1 MQGII
6 SSDGQLWQEQR
17 RFALKHLKDFG
28 FGKAGLE
35 GVIQEEAEE
44 IVKYLGQFDQ
54 QDFRMNTVF
63 GVPVINIL
71 WTIVAGRRFQLD
83 DPRVE
88 RMMTLLNR
96 FVPLSSQEPEE

>member
-1 MQGII
+1 M
-6 SSDGQLWQEQR
+6 
-17 RFALKHLKDFG
+17 KDFG

-96 FVPLSSQEPEE
+96 FDSLRERREERGE

>member
-1 MQGII
+1 M
-6 SSDGQLWQEQR
+6 
-17 RFALKHLKDFG
+17 KDFG

-35 GVIQEEAEE
+35 GVIQEEAED
-44 IVKYLGQFDQ
+44 IVKHLGQFDQ

-63 GVPVINIL
+63 GIPVINIL

-96 FVPLSSQEPEE
+96 FDSLSERRGERRVMGGLFQIV